1 MRCSACGARYQG
13 RSARCPE
20 CGARQDPSPTEISPR
35 TARAVEPT
43 QEVTPTPPSPIETSP
58 PQARAVEP
66 MQETIP
72 TAPVKARPVAKK
84 PRSLLEFPGVNRS
97 AMPQWR
103 KELGE
108 RVREV
113 QERRAREAVLEAAEI
128 GPLFS
133 ELDARQSPVLELL
146 PQAEMPPMNPLV
158 KAALQRIERAHAQN
172 GQNYS
177 AATAVAYETQPEE
190 LDLEPAPVIEEIVSK
205 PERLHT
211 LAVVPPPEI
220 VIVDENQ
227 AAPSETRKPK
237 RVIDDLNDPALNYL
251 DKIPRS
257 VIIESCEYRSA
268 GLFRR
273 LLGALVD
280 LVVVGL
286 LAAPVLALT
295 ELTNLAWENPRV
307 IGFAVGTVLV
317 IAFLYLTISV
327 AFTGRTIGMKLCSL
341 RVVDARNGLI
351 PTGSQSAGRSLLYLL
366 SLAGAGVIVLYT
378 LINAERHTVHDHFT
392 RTVVIRA

>member
-1 MRCSACGARYQG
+1 
-13 RSARCPE
+13 
-20 CGARQDPSPTEISPR
+20 
-35 TARAVEPT
+35 
-43 QEVTPTPPSPIETSP
+43 
-58 PQARAVEP
+58 
-66 MQETIP
+66 
-72 TAPVKARPVAKK
+72 
-84 PRSLLEFPGVNRS
+84 
-97 AMPQWR
+97 MPQWR

-113 QERRAREAVLEAAEI
+113 QERRAREAVLEAGEI

-133 ELDARQSPVLELL
+133 DLDSRQSPVLELL
-146 PQAEMPPMNPLV
+146 PQAELPPMNPLV
-158 KAALQRIERAHAQN
+158 VAALQRIERAHAQN
-172 GQNYS
+172 GQSYS
-177 AATAVAYETQPEE
+177 AATAIAYETHPEE
-190 LDLEPAPVIEEIVSK
+190 LELEPEPVVEEIVPK

-211 LAVVPPPEI
+211 LAVVPPPEL
-220 VIVDENQ
+220 VVEENE

-237 RVIDDLNDPALNYL
+237 RVIDGLNDPALNYL

-257 VIIESCEYRSA
+257 VIIETCEYRSA

-280 LVVVGL
+280 LIVVGL

-317 IAFLYLTISV
+317 IGFLYLTISV

-351 PTGSQSAGRSLLYLL
+351 PTGSQSAGRAFLYIL
-366 SLAGAGVIVLYT
+366 SLAGAGVLLLFALV
-378 LINAERHTVHDHFT
+378 NAEHHTVHDHFT